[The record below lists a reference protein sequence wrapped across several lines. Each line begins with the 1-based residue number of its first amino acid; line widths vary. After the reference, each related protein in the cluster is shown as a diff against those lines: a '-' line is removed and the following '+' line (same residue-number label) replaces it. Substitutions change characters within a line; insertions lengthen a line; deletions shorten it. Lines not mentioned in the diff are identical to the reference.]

1 AETPGP
7 DVEEEEDFDAATQLF
22 LIPNPDVEGEG
33 PSNPD
38 VGSPQTPPN
47 LPKIPDMEVETPNPD
62 VEGLGWPCLDPDVAT
77 QLFLPPNPDIEE
89 EGPSDPDVGSPKPP
103 KTPPKLPEIPDVE
116 VETQNP
122 DMEGPE
128 NPGTAP
134 KEHQI
139 PDVEG
144 ENPNPDVEG
153 APGPTQEDT
162 EAPPILQV
170 RRSRRLAK
178 RRGGGASAGPTPKG
192 HDQEPNPRPSPCPQ
206 RRQDRPG
213 EGLEQA
219 LPSVSIKGNGWS
231 SVSALPLQ
239 EAEQA
244 EGAKRSLRPRA
255 APGPAHI
262 RVLFTGL
269 VASPALLVALGTLG
283 GTEATSVSDCSHL
296 VTDCI
301 RRTLKF
307 LCALGR
313 GIPIVTPE
321 WLLQSSQSG
330 RLLSPGPFLPRDP
343 LGERRFG
350 FQLCP
355 ALARARAQPLLQGY
369 QVHVTPSVRP
379 CPKDMRDIV
388 TCCGGTFLPQLPR
401 EHAVRG
407 QRGQ

>member
-1 AETPGP
+1 AETPHP
-7 DVEEEEDFDAATQLF
+7 DVEGEEDFDAATQLF
-22 LIPNPDVEGEG
+22 LTPNPDVEGEG
-33 PSNPD
+33 CSDPD
-38 VGSPQTPPN
+38 VGSPQTPPK

-62 VEGLGWPCLDPDVAT
+62 VEELGRPCLDPDVAT
-77 QLFLPPNPDIEE
+77 QLFLPPNPDTEE

-103 KTPPKLPEIPDVE
+103 KTSPKLPEIPDVE
-116 VETQNP
+116 METPNP
-122 DMEGPE
+122 DVEGPE

-139 PDVEG
+139 PDV
-144 ENPNPDVEG
+144 
-153 APGPTQEDT
+153 
-162 EAPPILQV
+162 

-178 RRGGGASAGPTPKG
+178 SRGGGASAGPTPTPKG
-192 HDQEPNPRPSPCPQ
+192 RDQEPNPRPQ

-219 LPSVSIKGNGWS
+219 LPSMSIKGNGWS
-231 SVSALPLQ
+231 SVSAPPLQ
-239 EAEQA
+239 EAKQA
-244 EGAKRSLRPRA
+244 EGVKRILRPRA

-330 RLLSPGPFLPRDP
+330 RPLSPGPFLPRDP

-350 FQLCP
+350 FRL
-355 ALARARAQPLLQGY
+355 
-369 QVHVTPSVRP
+369 RP
-379 CPKDMRDIV
+379 
-388 TCCGGTFLPQLPR
+388 
-401 EHAVRG
+401 
-407 QRGQ
+407 